1 MTEAPVL
8 SLGDIAF
15 YWRMLDRYP
24 PVADG
29 MPAFLPFDFSV
40 DAALGLVIQRRNPL
54 VLAWLKRVYEL
65 DSNVGY
71 LQEGHALAEK
81 YGTDFLDFMRNSL
94 LGDAAGGRRIFEV
107 GCGGGYL
114 LARLATAGHDV
125 AGIDPS
131 PVAARV
137 AEKAGFAMFREFYP
151 AESFRE
157 RADVIFHYD
166 VLEHVEDPV
175 AFLRAH
181 HRNLTEAGHIVIAVP
196 DCTESI
202 TRGDISMVIHEHLN
216 YFDGESLAATVRAAG
231 FSPMRVERSRYGN
244 VLYCLASRGA
254 STASAAGAQAAGRGK
269 FARFASKVSDA
280 RARFREFAEPVLA
293 DAQASL
299 ALYVPLRLIPYACGL
314 GKAGFRFFDDD
325 PGVRGKYFDG
335 FNVPV
340 EGFEDFVRNPTTHV
354 VIGSFAFA
362 EAIGR
367 RIRENVRAPVTMATL
382 RELAPDE

>member
-8 SLGDIAF
+8 PLGDIAF

-24 PVADG
+24 SDADG
-29 MPAFLPFDFSV
+29 TPAFLPFDFSV

-54 VLAWLKRVYEL
+54 VLDWLKRVYEL

-71 LQEGHALAEK
+71 LQEGHALAQK
-81 YGTDFLDFMRNSL
+81 YGTDFLDFMADSL
-94 LGDAAGGRRIFEV
+94 LGGTAGGRRIFEV

-114 LARLATAGHDV
+114 LARLAAAGHDV

-137 AEKAGFAMFREFYP
+137 AEEAGFSMFREFYP
-151 AESFRE
+151 SESFSE
-157 RADVIFHYD
+157 RADLIFHYD

-181 HRNLTEAGHIVIAVP
+181 HRNLSEAGHIVIAVP

-202 TRGDISMVIHEHLN
+202 SRGDISMIIHEHLN
-216 YFDGESLAATVRAAG
+216 YFDGNSLAATVNAAG
-231 FSPMRVERSRYGN
+231 FNPLRVEKSRYGN

-254 STASAAGAQAAGRGK
+254 APAAAPGAHAAGRDK
-269 FARFASKVSDA
+269 FSRFASKVADA
-280 RARFREFAEPVLA
+280 RARFRKFAEPVLA
-293 DAQASL
+293 DARASL

-314 GKAGFRFFDDD
+314 DKTGFRFFDDD

-340 EGFEDFVRNPTTHV
+340 EGFEDFLRRPPTHV

-367 RIRENVRAPVTMATL
+367 RIRENVRAPVTITTL
-382 RELAPDE
+382 RELAPDA